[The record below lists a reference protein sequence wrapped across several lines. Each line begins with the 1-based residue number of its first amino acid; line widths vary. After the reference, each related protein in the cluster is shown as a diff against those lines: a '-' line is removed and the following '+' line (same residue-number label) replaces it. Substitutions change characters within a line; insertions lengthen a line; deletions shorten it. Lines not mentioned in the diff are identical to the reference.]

1 MKTTR
6 QVLLVAAVSALLG
19 ACSRTQTPEPPQTTN
34 QPAPNASTNAGE
46 QTLKF
51 SGTITD
57 AAGNPLAGATVEYW
71 SYSGP
76 LNQLQMKEQ
85 LTTRADG
92 AFALQ
97 VSRSTGFLLAQKP
110 GLAPAWRQL
119 NQQLN
124 PAGETEQRLALT
136 PPASLAGV
144 VVDESNQPVAN
155 IEVFVAIAASEI
167 SLENGGRTFSYLR
180 GNLARDC
187 FAAHPD
193 AAGHFRIEN
202 FPTNANAAL
211 AVRSSGKALRQ
222 SPQES
227 ISFDSLPWHAGQEDI
242 QLIVEPAG
250 GIEGKITVEGGAPP
264 LPVARLALQ
273 PVGVGSFLLDEREP
287 AQSGA
292 DGVFRISDV
301 PAGSYRLRAAFGTN
315 AFPDWVAETVPISV
329 ESGQIARN
337 VQVTALRG
345 AVLEVS
351 VVGEGDRKPVARVS
365 VGAYRENS
373 QSSAVTDGK
382 GVARLRLIPG
392 DYQISASRQS
402 MTSSQTSAT
411 VEAGVTNR
419 VEMEIAAP
427 KKITGIVRQPN
438 GQPAAGLPVKLIGS
452 FGPNVA
458 DIKTDAGGRF
468 ELEWNQRQAGQMDAT
483 PCILVR
489 DAEHNLAVAQDI
501 EEDTG
506 PLDLKLAPGLTL
518 AGRAECDGKPVTNA
532 AAALVFWTGRSGMWL
547 QGLARTNTPTPGQ
560 FEIPALPPGR
570 KYGVIVSAPG
580 YGQKQLFNF
589 DVSADAG
596 RQALDPVELKLAN
609 LKLSGQVLDADD
621 NPVSGAVVRSNGEGQ
636 PNVSVR
642 TDRQGR
648 FTFEHVCE
656 GALQISASY
665 QSSHGSTS
673 AEGGD
678 MNVVLRLGQ
687 TYGSSS
693 GSTMRK
699 LKGTVTDADGKPAAG
714 AQVAVFPNNG
724 TRWVKTGQN
733 GEYNLTWSLQ
743 SWQSP
748 NGGLQLVCLDRARNL
763 AGTAELSEDDTN
775 LNVKLKPA
783 LAFSGQVNNADGA
796 PLPSAKITFWIKSGN
811 SYDFLDQETAIPVN
825 TEGRFEIK
833 CLPADG
839 QYMIAASASGFGRQ
853 QQRISPDSETNR
865 VELETFVL
873 HRADRV
879 IAGQVLKDDDKP
891 ASGVSVQL
899 NGNDQPDGSVTTD
912 SKGRFHFQVCEG
924 QVRLY
929 AYSQN
934 GSGSA
939 QATVDAGDTNIVL
952 NLGSS
957 SGGSRQTPPR
967 ASLKGNPLPDL
978 TTVNLTAD
986 TAPAGKPVLLCLF
999 DAGQRPSRHVINQL
1013 EQQAAALRQQNVSVL
1028 GVQAAVASDDVFNEW
1043 KSASPVS
1050 FPVGRV
1056 TEKSEKS
1063 KWAAAVPALPW
1074 LILTDADHRVVA
1086 EGFAFDDLDAQIK
1099 KLAK

>member
-1 MKTTR
+1 MKPTR
-6 QVLLVAAVSALLG
+6 QVLLVAAVSGLLG
-19 ACSRTQTPEPPQTTN
+19 ACSRTQSPEPPQTNTR
-34 QPAPNASTNAGE
+34 QSSGAYT
-46 QTLKF
+46 QTLKL
-51 SGTITD
+51 SGKVTD
-57 AAGNPLAGATVEYW
+57 AAGKPATGATVEFWNYQGN
-71 SYSGP
+71 YYQPDVIELGK
-76 LNQLQMKEQ
+76 QI
-85 LTTRADG
+85 TAGADG
-92 AFALQ
+92 AFEFQ
-97 VSRSTGFLLAQKP
+97 VPRDTGFLVARKP
-110 GLAPAWRQL
+110 GLATGWRQL
-119 NQQLN
+119 DRVFSD
-124 PAGETEQRLALT
+124 PGGTEYNFVLT
-136 PPASLAGV
+136 PPGTLSGV

-155 IEVFVAIAASEI
+155 AEVFVVMAANEI
-167 SLENGGRTFSYLR
+167 SMGNGSRGFSYFSSKP
-180 GNLARDC
+180 ARDC
-187 FAAHPD
+187 FAARTD

-211 AVRSSGKALRQ
+211 AVHSPGKALRQ
-222 SPQES
+222 APQES
-227 ISFDSLPWHAGQEDI
+227 ISFDTLPWHAGQTDI
-242 QLIVEPAG
+242 RLVVEPAG
-250 GIEGKITVEGGAPP
+250 GIEGKIVVEGGVPP
-264 LPVARLALQ
+264 APVARLTLQ
-273 PVGVGSFLLDEREP
+273 PTESAFLGRGEIEP
-287 AQSGA
+287 VQSGP

-301 PAGSYRLRAAFGTN
+301 PAGSYRLRATFGTN
-315 AFPDWVAETVPISV
+315 AGSEWVAETVPVSV
-329 ESGQIARN
+329 DSGQTTRDVRVSA
-337 VQVTALRG
+337 QRG
-345 AVLEVS
+345 ALLEVT
-351 VVGEGDRKPVARVS
+351 VLGVGDRKPAALVNVS
-365 VGAYRENS
+365 AYLENS
-373 QSSAVTDGK
+373 QSRAETDGE
-382 GVARLRLIPG
+382 GVARLRLVPG
-392 DYQISASRQS
+392 DYQIYASRRS
-402 MTSSQTSAT
+402 ITSSQTSTT
-411 VEAGVTNR
+411 VKTGVTNR
-419 VEMEIAAP
+419 VEIEIAGP
-427 KKITGIVRQPN
+427 QKITGIVRAPD
-438 GQPAAGLPVKLIGS
+438 GKPVAAVVVRIVGA
-452 FGPNVA
+452 FGAAATDV
-458 DIKTDAGGRF
+458 KTDVNGRF
-468 ELEWNQRQAGQMDAT
+468 EVEWNQRQFGQNDST

-489 DAEHNLAVAQDI
+489 DTEHNLTAAEDLD
-501 EEDTG
+501 EDTANV
-506 PLDLKLAPGLTL
+506 DLKLAPGLTL
-518 AGRAECDGKPVTNA
+518 VGRAECDGKPVTNA
-532 AAALVFWTGRSGMWL
+532 TAAIIFWTGRTGQWL
-547 QGLARTNTPTPGQ
+547 QWLVRTNTPSPGR

-570 KYGVIVSAPG
+570 KYGVVISAPG
-580 YGQKQLFNF
+580 FGQKQIY
-589 DVSADAG
+589 DVGASADAG
-596 RQALDPVELKLAN
+596 QQELDPVELKRAN
-609 LKLSGQVLDADD
+609 LKLAGQVLDADD
-621 NPVSGAVVRSNGEGQ
+621 KPVAGCYVNLNGEGQ
-636 PNVSVR
+636 PNGRVR
-642 TDRQGR
+642 TDREGR

-656 GALQISASY
+656 GPARLFANSQRSSGGIS
-665 QSSHGSTS
+665 T
-673 AEGGD
+673 EGGNT
-678 MNVVLRLGQ
+678 NVFLRLGQ
-687 TYGSSS
+687 NDSSS
-693 GSTMRK
+693 SSATMHK

-733 GEYNLTWSLQ
+733 GEYNLNWSLQ
-743 SWQSP
+743 SWQSQ
-748 NGGLQLVCLDRARNL
+748 NGGLQLVCLDRARSL

-783 LAFSGQVNNADGA
+783 IEIFGQVNNADGMA
-796 PLPSAKITFWIKSGN
+796 LPSAKITFWIKSGN
-811 SYDFLDQETAIPVN
+811 SYDFLDQQTTIPVN
-825 TEGRFEIK
+825 AGGRFEIK
-833 CLPADG
+833 CLPPEG

-899 NGNDQPDGSVTTD
+899 NGDDQPEGSVTTD

-1028 GVQAAVASDDVFNEW
+1028 GIQAAVASDDVFNEW

-1063 KWAAAVPALPW
+1063 KWASAVPALLW
-1074 LILTDADHRVVA
+1074 LILADAGHRVIA
-1086 EGFAFDDLDAQIK
+1086 EGFALDDLDAQIK